1 MNAEKFIGTLT
12 AESQK
17 ALDFIRS
24 EGYDKRHGWDEQESK
39 EQAVSDAL
47 DIASAELSMQQYA
60 TAVDESGAGQDGFT
74 AKIAAYLK

>member
-1 MNAEKFIGTLT
+1 MNIEKFIRIVTE
-12 AESQK
+12 ESQK
-17 ALDFIRS
+17 SLNFIRS

-60 TAVDESGAGQDGFT
+60 TAVDESGVGQDGFT
-74 AKIAAYLK
+74 AKIAAYLV